1 MKNFKILL
9 AALFILTS
17 LQLSAQKP
25 AAKPAQKFKPPK
37 LTTMLAEYKDSTS
50 ISPEK
55 AAELI
60 ALPLKIYDVKKKEYQ
75 VSSYQLAFKKAGVTE
90 DEVTGETSPTST
102 VSAQLFTK
110 TPVSLIWIKTIQAQA
125 KPGDELWFFA
135 VIAKDDKGRVM
146 YSSDLKLTIR

>member
-1 MKNFKILL
+1 MKSFRILFTAVL
-9 AALFILTS
+9 LTIG
-17 LQLSAQKP
+17 LSAIAQKP

-37 LTTMLAEYKDSTS
+37 LTTMLGEYKDSTS

-55 AAELI
+55 AAEII
-60 ALPLKIYDVKKKEYQ
+60 ALPLKIYDAKKKEYQ

-90 DEVTGETSPTST
+90 DEATGKTSPTST

-110 TPVSLIWIKTIQAQA
+110 TPVSLIWIKTIQAQIKA
-125 KPGDELWFFA
+125 GDELWFFA

>member
-1 MKNFKILL
+1 MKNIKIFL
-9 AALFILTS
+9 AALFILTG

-37 LTTMLAEYKDSTS
+37 LTTLLGEYKDSTT
-50 ISPEK
+50 ISAEK

-60 ALPLKIYDVKKKEYQ
+60 ELPLKIYDVKKKEYK

-90 DEVTGETSPTST
+90 DEATGKTSPTST
-102 VSAQLFTK
+102 VSAQLFTQ
-110 TPVSLIWIKTIQAQA
+110 TPVSLVWIKTIQAQV